1 MAGNN
6 AAENKATDNNM
17 VPVTILTGFLGSGK
31 TTLLNRILNE
41 QHGRRIAVIENE
53 FGEAGVDNE
62 ILIRGGDEQ
71 IIEMNNGCVC
81 CTIRG
86 DLMRILGDLKDRRD
100 AGAIGFDRVIIET
113 TGMADPGPVA
123 QTFFLDEAIGNYYLL
138 DSVIT
143 LVDAMH
149 GERQL
154 DEFREAQEQVGF
166 ADRILLSKTDLVTED
181 EAERLRRR
189 LVHINPRAPIRNVH
203 FGQMPIQEILDI
215 RGFNLTAV
223 LEIDPE
229 FLEEE
234 EHEHAEQVSSFVFRS
249 ERPFDGVR
257 LEEFLSWLIQVHGK
271 DMLRYKGVVYLK
283 DNAHRVVFQGVHM
296 LMGGDLGKAWGKE
309 ERRQS
314 TLVFIGR
321 NLPEDVF
328 IKGLEQCLVQPQ

>member
-17 VPVTILTGFLGSGK
+17 VPVTILTGFMGSGK

-154 DEFREAQEQVGF
+154 DEFHEAQEQVGF

-189 LVHINPRAPIRNVH
+189 LVHINPRAPIGKVH

-283 DNAHRVVFQGVHM
+283 DNAHRVVF
-296 LMGGDLGKAWGKE
+296 
-309 ERRQS
+309 
-314 TLVFIGR
+314 
-321 NLPEDVF
+321 
-328 IKGLEQCLVQPQ
+328 

>member
-1 MAGNN
+1 MT
-6 AAENKATDNNM
+6 AENGM

-31 TTLLNRILNE
+31 TTLLNRILKE
-41 QHGRRIAVIENE
+41 SHGHRIAVIENE

-62 ILIRGGDEQ
+62 ILVQGGEEQ

-81 CTIRG
+81 CTVRG
-86 DLMRILGDLKDRRD
+86 DLMRILGDLKERRD
-100 AGAIGFDRVIIET
+100 AGRVGFDRVIIET

-143 LVDAMH
+143 LVDAVH

-166 ADRILLSKTDLVTED
+166 ADRILMSKTELVSE
-181 EAERLRRR
+181 EAAERLRRR
-189 LVHINPRAPIRNVH
+189 LVHINPRAPVRQVH
-203 FGQMPIQEILDI
+203 FGRMPLDEILDI
-215 RGFNLTAV
+215 RGFNLNAV

-229 FLEEE
+229 FLEED
-234 EHEHAEQVSSFVFRS
+234 EHEHDAQVSSFVFRS
-249 ERPFDGVR
+249 GTPFDGVR
-257 LEEFLSWLIQVHGK
+257 LEEYLSGLVQTHGK

-296 LMGGDLGKAWGKE
+296 LMGGDLGKPWGDE

-328 IKGLEQCLVQPQ
+328 IKGLEQCLVQRQ